1 MERSKEKVKE
11 KWSCHQSIVKSKAAA
26 VNREKR
32 TFGIN
37 ERDGEEL
44 SVEEEKILAIIGD
57 EAVYGIDGGIDTGVD
72 NPKDTINVM
81 LQNPRRLLET
91 TPTLTKY

>member
-1 MERSKEKVKE
+1 M
-11 KWSCHQSIVKSKAAA
+11 
-26 VNREKR
+26 
-32 TFGIN
+32 
-37 ERDGEEL
+37 
-44 SVEEEKILAIIGD
+44 EEEKILAIIGD

-72 NPKDTINVM
+72 NPEDTVNVM